1 MKDITILGSGNV
13 AHHLI
18 RYVQNSHSLNLQQ
31 IYARSPEKIILSG
44 LDVSKIITDLNQLQ
58 EADLYIIAVSDDAI
72 GELSDR
78 LPFENRLVVHTS
90 GTAPIEVLN
99 AKNRRGVF
107 YPLQT
112 FSKNKEVDFKTI
124 PMCLEA
130 DTDDDFET
138 IKYIAEQFS
147 DHVYQI
153 SSVQRKSIHV
163 SAVFVNNFVNHM
175 YVLGNKI
182 CDEHNIPFQILQPL
196 IKETADKIVSVRPI
210 DAQTG
215 PAVRKDSKTIEKHL
229 AFLDENID
237 LKNLYLTLTE
247 SIQNYN
253 V

>member
-1 MKDITILGSGNV
+1 MKDIAILGSGNV

-18 RYVQNSHSLNLQQ
+18 RYVQNSLSLNLQQ
-31 IYARSPEKIILSG
+31 IYARNPEKVIISG
-44 LDVSKIITDLNQLQ
+44 LDVSKIITDLDQLQ

-90 GTAPIEVLN
+90 GTAPLEVLN

-112 FSKNKEVDFKTI
+112 FSKTKEVDFKTI

-130 DTDDDFET
+130 GTDNDFET

-147 DHVYQI
+147 DFVYQI
-153 SSVQRKSIHV
+153 SSAQRKSIHV

-182 CDEHNIPFQILQPL
+182 CDEHNIPFQILKPL
-196 IKETADKIVSVRPI
+196 IKETADKIVSLKPI

-215 PAVRKDSKTIEKHL
+215 PALRRDSKTIEKHL
-229 AFLDENID
+229 AFLDENIH

>member
-1 MKDITILGSGNV
+1 MKDITILGFGNV

-72 GELSDR
+72 GELSDW

-196 IKETADKIVSVRPI
+196 IKETADKIVSVKPI

>member
-196 IKETADKIVSVRPI
+196 IKETADKIVSVKPI

>member
-153 SSVQRKSIHV
+153 SSVQRKSIHI

-196 IKETADKIVSVRPI
+196 IKETADKIVSVKPI

-229 AFLDENID
+229 AFLDGNID

>member
-90 GTAPIEVLN
+90 GTAPIEVMN

-196 IKETADKIVSVRPI
+196 IKETADKIVSVKPI